1 VRWLVRFARY
11 GALGLGT
18 ALSMMVVLTV
28 AERALWRGKVLPG
41 VRLAGVNVGGDTLET
56 ARRSIADRARALEH
70 DGLVAVA
77 GGEHFA
83 FTPADVGLDLD
94 EDGALATVARAGR
107 HENLAA
113 QAMGVLTRRFDP
125 LEVRWHSSYD
135 DDRLVRTVDRW
146 AKRFDQAPVDG
157 GILIDG
163 GTVST
168 VAPREGRRLL
178 QDEARELVS
187 AALHGRVVSPFHLP
201 VETAA
206 PTVGMAEVDR
216 AAAEARR
223 LLAAP
228 ATVVVEGREIT
239 LSPAR
244 IGAAL
249 SVATDGGRIRLD
261 LPAAAV
267 HEALVHGLAGLEA
280 PAVDARFVVEEPPT
294 PTPAPAP
301 AASAGTPPADP
312 AAAATTTT
320 TAPPPP
326 PPPPTVHIE
335 PSVTGRA
342 LDTPPVAAAL
352 LAGERRVPGH
362 LVDVVPA
369 VDTARAQSLR
379 IVEQVSTFTT
389 HHPAGQPRVKNIH
402 RIADLLQNS
411 VILPGDRFS
420 INEKVGPRTKA
431 NGFVKAPV
439 IYEGEFTEDIGGGV
453 SQFATTFFNAAFFGG
468 YEIVAHKPHT
478 YYISRYPQGRE
489 ATVSFPQPDLVIR
502 NDSSTGIL
510 VRTSYTESSI
520 TVSFFGDKEGRSV
533 RAEGPRV
540 GKRQKGGSNVEV
552 IRVIERP
559 GQAAQR
565 QSFKTHYRIQPKKAP
580 KPPAPSP
587 PAPPA
592 APPPEAPASDAPPPA

>member
-1 VRWLVRFARY
+1 MRWLVRFGRY

-18 ALSMMVVLTV
+18 VLSMMVVLTV

-41 VRLAGVNVGGDTLET
+41 VRLAGVNVGGDTMAT
-56 ARRSIADRARALEH
+56 ARRSITDRARALEH

-77 GGEHFA
+77 GDEHFA

-113 QAMGVLTRRFDP
+113 QAMGVVTRRLDP

-135 DDRLVRTVDRW
+135 DARLARTVEAW
-146 AKRFDQAPVDG
+146 ARRFDQAPADG
-157 GILIDG
+157 GIRIDG
-163 GTVST
+163 ATVST

-187 AALHGRVVSPFHLP
+187 AALHGRVGSPFHLP
-201 VETAA
+201 VETSA
-206 PTVGMAEVDR
+206 PTVGLAEVDR

-223 LLAAP
+223 LLAGP

-239 LSPAR
+239 LTAAR
-244 IGAAL
+244 LGAAL
-249 SVATDGGRIRLD
+249 TVASDAGRIRLD
-261 LPAAAV
+261 LPATAV
-267 HEALVHGLAGLEA
+267 HEALAPGLAGLET
-280 PAVDARFVVEEPPT
+280 PAVDARIVVEDP
-294 PTPAPAP
+294 PAPVP
-301 AASAGTPPADP
+301 AAAGAGTPPMDP
-312 AAAATTTT
+312 AATTTT

-352 LAGERRVPGH
+352 LAGERRVAGH

-489 ATVSFPQPDLVIR
+489 ATVSFPQPDLIIR

-520 TVSFFGDKEGRSV
+520 TVSFFGDKEGRTV

-540 GKRQKGGSNVEV
+540 GKRQKGGYNVEV
-552 IRVIERP
+552 VRVIERA
-559 GQAAQR
+559 GQDARR

-580 KPPAPSP
+580 KPPAPASPEAP

-592 APPPEAPASDAPPPA
+592 APPPEAPVTDAPPPA